1 MEARF
6 GPVWQPVGP
15 FKAPTFI
22 KSLPDAFLHAS
33 SRRGG
38 LAGRVSVNPSTLL
51 RRVKRE
57 EEEERVEQGCEQQ
70 EEASGSEIGSLL
82 DHILEIE

>member
-57 EEEERVEQGCEQQ
+57 EEEERVEQQ
-70 EEASGSEIGSLL
+70 EEASDSEIGSLL
-82 DHILEIE
+82 DHILEIK

>member
-1 MEARF
+1 MVLSGSQSDLSRLR
-6 GPVWQPVGP
+6 P
-15 FKAPTFI
+15 
-22 KSLPDAFLHAS
+22 S
-33 SRRGG
+33 SRVSQTLSSTPVQGG
-38 LAGRVSVNPSTLL
+38 VALLEGFQLSVNPSTLL

-82 DHILEIE
+82 DHFLEIE